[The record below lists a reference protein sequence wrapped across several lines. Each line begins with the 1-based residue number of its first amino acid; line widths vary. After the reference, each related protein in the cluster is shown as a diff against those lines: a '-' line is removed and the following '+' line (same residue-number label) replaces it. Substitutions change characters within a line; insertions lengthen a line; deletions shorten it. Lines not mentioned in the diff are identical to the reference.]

1 MFFGA
6 KSCILLRRGALGRSF
21 PAVNAPSGPSNPEL
35 SRNPVIDHIQAVK
48 EALTDAASIVAL
60 TGAGISAESGVPT
73 FRGSGGLWRNYSP
86 EKLATPEA
94 FARDPRLVW
103 EWYDWRRGVI
113 HGAQPHAG
121 HLALAELERRKAAG
135 EHGHLSRFT
144 LVTQNVDGLHDRAGS
159 RNLLKLHGD
168 IWRVRCVECGV
179 EERNEVVPLPDLPP
193 RCHCGGLL
201 RPAVV
206 WFGEPLPLDPWERA
220 LAASAQAE
228 IFLVIGTSAVVY
240 PAAGLAEVA
249 RESGAKLVV
258 VNLEPTPLDFQA
270 DWVLHG
276 ESGKLLPR
284 LI

>member
-1 MFFGA
+1 VEETFQALREALRGA
-6 KSCILLRRGALGRSF
+6 K
-21 PAVNAPSGPSNPEL
+21 AV
-35 SRNPVIDHIQAVK
+35 
-48 EALTDAASIVAL
+48 TAL

-86 EKLATPEA
+86 EKLAAPEA

-103 EWYDWRRGVI
+103 EWYDWRRGII

-121 HLALAELERRKAAG
+121 HLALAELERRMVAG
-135 EHGHLSRFT
+135 GSGKRGPFT

-159 RNLLKLHGD
+159 RSPVKLHGD
-168 IWRVRCVECGV
+168 IWQVRCVKCGA
-179 EERNEVVPLPDLPP
+179 EERNEQVPLPELPP
-193 RCHCGGLL
+193 RCRCGGLL

-249 RESGAKLVV
+249 RRSGAKLAV
-258 VNLEPTPLDFQA
+258 VNPEPTPLDHLA
-270 DWVLHG
+270 DWVLNG
-276 ESGKLLPR
+276 DSGKLLPR

>member
-1 MFFGA
+1 M
-6 KSCILLRRGALGRSF
+6 
-21 PAVNAPSGPSNPEL
+21 
-35 SRNPVIDHIQAVK
+35 IDQTQAVRQ
-48 EALTDAASIVAL
+48 ALQKAASIVAM

-73 FRGSGGLWRNYSP
+73 FRGTGGLWRNYSP

-103 EWYDWRRGVI
+103 EWYDWRRGI
-113 HGAQPHAG
+113 IDQAQPHAG
-121 HLALAELERRKAAG
+121 HLALAELERKKSADDEGR
-135 EHGHLSRFT
+135 HGHFT

-159 RNLLKLHGD
+159 RNPVKLHGD
-168 IWRVRCVECGV
+168 IWWVRCMKCGL
-179 EERNEVVPLPDLPP
+179 EERNEQVPLPELPP
-193 RCHCGGLL
+193 RCRCGGLL

-206 WFGEPLPLDPWERA
+206 WFGETLPLDQWEQA

-249 RESGAKLVV
+249 RGSGAKLVV
-258 VNLEPTPLDFQA
+258 VNPEPTPLDYQA
-270 DWVLHG
+270 DWVLKG
-276 ESGKLLPR
+276 DSGRLLPR